1 MSQRIAFF
9 GVIVTTLAASLI
21 LSGCSGKDPVL
32 KTEYPMGEKVVL
44 GPLTYNVIET
54 AWRSQLGNEFKIRT
68 PQQRFLMITI
78 SATNGGGKDVSVPL
92 LTLENQNGDT
102 FRELDD
108 GEGVDS
114 WFGFL
119 RTISPAQTQQGRIV
133 FDVPLTSYK
142 LRLTD
147 GGDPATEKY
156 AWVNID
162 LHMDQDMSVESPGS
176 MPMAPPVK

>member
-1 MSQRIAFF
+1 MAKSI
-9 GVIVTTLAASLI
+9 
-21 LSGCSGKDPVL
+21 
-32 KTEYPMGEKVVL
+32 GE
-44 GPLTYNVIET
+44 
-54 AWRSQLGNEFKIRT
+54 QFKIRI
-68 PQQRFLMITI
+68 PQQRFLLITI

-156 AWVNID
+156 AWVDID
-162 LHMDQDMSVESPGS
+162 LHMDQDMSVEAPGA
-176 MPMAPPVK
+176 MPAAPPVK